1 MSCLDMQNLN
11 RATMDYLIRI
21 IKGNMSLK
29 EIRER
34 CERYMLCN
42 GADSFWYYGIGA
54 FVFSGDETTIS
65 ISGKNYQTPD
75 RIIQEDDIITVD
87 LSPQQNGFWGDFAR
101 TIIIQDG
108 KAVDHLEKIKNQ
120 EWKNGLQMEE
130 YLHQKLVEIAVPEM
144 TFEELYY
151 KINDLIS
158 KKGFV
163 NLDFN
168 GNLGHS
174 IVKDKN
180 DRIYIEKGNLCKL
193 SQVDMFTFEPH
204 ISIPNSK
211 YGYKREDIYFFKDG
225 KLYRL

>member
-1 MSCLDMQNLN
+1 
-11 RATMDYLIRI
+11 
-21 IKGNMSLK
+21 
-29 EIRER
+29 
-34 CERYMLCN
+34 
-42 GADSFWYYGIGA
+42 
-54 FVFSGDETTIS
+54 
-65 ISGKNYQTPD
+65 
-75 RIIQEDDIITVD
+75 
-87 LSPQQNGFWGDFAR
+87 
-101 TIIIQDG
+101 
-108 KAVDHLEKIKNQ
+108 
-120 EWKNGLQMEE
+120 MEE

-193 SQVDMFTFEPH
+193 SQVDMFTFEPDV
-204 ISIPNSK
+204 
-211 YGYKREDIYFFKDG
+211 YKRQGIRRTG
-225 KLYRL
+225 L